1 MAQHEGPF
9 SGKFEFID
17 YKVYEKLEG
26 GSEREKNILL
36 QLSSALELFV
46 FFEGL
51 MLLLQVDVVSV

>member
-46 FFEGL
+46 FL
-51 MLLLQVDVVSV
+51 RV